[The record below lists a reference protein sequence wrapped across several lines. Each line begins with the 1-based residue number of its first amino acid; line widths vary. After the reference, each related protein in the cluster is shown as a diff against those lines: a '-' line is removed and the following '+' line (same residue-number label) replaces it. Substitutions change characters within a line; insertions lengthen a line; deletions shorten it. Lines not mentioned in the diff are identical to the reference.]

1 MKRYIA
7 LAFIFSVLSLSVFS
21 STKEN
26 VSLQSIFDSYQTT
39 VPLHVTEKEPSD
51 YSLKD
56 ALKGYSDSFL
66 PEMEEPSTS
75 ETTALNR
82 GNESSEAK
90 EKSASIKESPTANP
104 SQKQT
109 TERKKTGK
117 ETKEEL
123 PYFSRSFDYEGFTVS
138 VSVYKD
144 HTSLII
150 NSYLYGDYSSLISYL
165 IAYYLDLYE
174 VSYSLEG
181 NQVTIYYPELSDSI
195 LDLIVSSLSEYFPS
209 SQEMEN
215 MNGEQIPR
223 NTTAEMIPEKVA
235 TEQIS
240 EKEVPVA
247 SAPIEETIEEEIP
260 ASSYSTP
267 VEEPLFERNYTILDQ
282 NAKVTVYSD
291 HAVLNTGFT
300 LLKSDVESLARYFSS
315 AYPVLKNLIYTLDN
329 NTFTL
334 YYPIQ
339 SEEYLSSALD
349 MAEKEIWQYM
359 QAERVATAV
368 AKAPSKENPVAKTK
382 AVSEAAPVVE
392 PVVEKGPEE
401 KEDSNGFAFDIK
413 KLSVHTMLSTDLKNF
428 FFKIGTRYDFTDH
441 IAARV
446 NIYNGF
452 DAHVV
457 FSTEIPS
464 ADGMSFYGGLGFGY
478 SRLDS
483 MNFQLFVGLEQHID
497 RFSIAMELGFV
508 NTRAQAS
515 AIFSYHF
522 DNF

>member
-1 MKRYIA
+1 
-7 LAFIFSVLSLSVFS
+7 
-21 STKEN
+21 
-26 VSLQSIFDSYQTT
+26 
-39 VPLHVTEKEPSD
+39 
-51 YSLKD
+51 
-56 ALKGYSDSFL
+56 
-66 PEMEEPSTS
+66 
-75 ETTALNR
+75 
-82 GNESSEAK
+82 
-90 EKSASIKESPTANP
+90 
-104 SQKQT
+104 
-109 TERKKTGK
+109 
-117 ETKEEL
+117 
-123 PYFSRSFDYEGFTVS
+123 
-138 VSVYKD
+138 
-144 HTSLII
+144 
-150 NSYLYGDYSSLISYL
+150 
-165 IAYYLDLYE
+165 
-174 VSYSLEG
+174 
-181 NQVTIYYPELSDSI
+181 
-195 LDLIVSSLSEYFPS
+195 
-209 SQEMEN
+209 

-223 NTTAEMIPEKVA
+223 NTTADMILEKVA
-235 TEQIS
+235 TEQIP

-247 SAPIEETIEEEIP
+247 SATIEETIEEEIP

-267 VEEPLFERNYTILDQ
+267 VEEPLFERNYIILDQ

-349 MAEKEIWQYM
+349 MVEKEIWQYM
-359 QAERVATAV
+359 HAERVATAV
-368 AKAPSKENPVAKTK
+368 AKAPVKENPVAKTK

-464 ADGMSFYGGLGFGY
+464 ADDMSFYGGLGFGY

-483 MNFQLFVGLEQHID
+483 MNFQLFVGLEKHID
-497 RFSIAMELGFV
+497 RFSAALELGFV

>member
-181 NQVTIYYPELSDSI
+181 NQVTIYYPELSDSL

-235 TEQIS
+235 AEQIP

-282 NAKVTVYSD
+282 NAKVTVYPD

-464 ADGMSFYGGLGFGY
+464 ADDMSFYGGLGFGY

>member
-144 HTSLII
+144 HTSLIF
-150 NSYLYGDYSSLISYL
+150 NSYLYGDYSSFISYL

-195 LDLIVSSLSEYFPS
+195 LDLIVSSLSENIPS

-215 MNGEQIPR
+215 MGGEKIP
-223 NTTAEMIPEKVA
+223 
-235 TEQIS
+235 

-260 ASSYSTP
+260 APSYSTP
-267 VEEPLFERNYTILDQ
+267 VEEPLFERNYTILDK
-282 NAKVTVYSD
+282 NAKVTVYPD

-464 ADGMSFYGGLGFGY
+464 ADDMSFYGGLGFGY

-483 MNFQLFVGLEQHID
+483 MNFQLFVGLEKHID
-497 RFSIAMELGFV
+497 RFSAALELGFV

>member
-195 LDLIVSSLSEYFPS
+195 LDLIVSSLSENIPS

-215 MNGEQIPR
+215 MGGEQIPR

-368 AKAPSKENPVAKTK
+368 AKAPAKENPVAKTK

-483 MNFQLFVGLEQHID
+483 MNFQLFVGLEKHID
-497 RFSIAMELGFV
+497 RFSAALELGFV

>member
-144 HTSLII
+144 HTSLIF

-349 MAEKEIWQYM
+349 MVEKEIWQYM
-359 QAERVATAV
+359 HAERVATAV
-368 AKAPSKENPVAKTK
+368 AKAPAKENPVAKTK

-478 SRLDS
+478 SSLDS

>member
-144 HTSLII
+144 HTSLIF
-150 NSYLYGDYSSLISYL
+150 NSYLYGDYSSFISYL

-195 LDLIVSSLSEYFPS
+195 LDLIVSSLSENIPS

-215 MNGEQIPR
+215 MGGEKIP
-223 NTTAEMIPEKVA
+223 
-235 TEQIS
+235 

-260 ASSYSTP
+260 APSYSTP
-267 VEEPLFERNYTILDQ
+267 VEEPLFERNYTILDK
-282 NAKVTVYSD
+282 NAKVTVYPD

-349 MAEKEIWQYM
+349 MVEKEIWQYM
-359 QAERVATAV
+359 HAERVATAV
-368 AKAPSKENPVAKTK
+368 AKAPVKENPVAKTK

-483 MNFQLFVGLEQHID
+483 MNFQLFVGLEKHID
-497 RFSIAMELGFV
+497 RFSAALELGFV

>member
-144 HTSLII
+144 HTSLIF

-223 NTTAEMIPEKVA
+223 NTTADMILEKVA

-267 VEEPLFERNYTILDQ
+267 VEEPLFERNYTILDK

-368 AKAPSKENPVAKTK
+368 AKAPAKENPVAKTK

-464 ADGMSFYGGLGFGY
+464 ADDMSFYGGLGFGY

>member
-181 NQVTIYYPELSDSI
+181 NQVTIYYPELSDSL

-267 VEEPLFERNYTILDQ
+267 VEEPLFERNYIILDQ

-464 ADGMSFYGGLGFGY
+464 ADDMSFYGGLGFGY

>member
-7 LAFIFSVLSLSVFS
+7 LAFIFSVLSLSLFS

-26 VSLQSIFDSYQTT
+26 ISLQSIFDSYQTT
-39 VPLHVTEKEPSD
+39 VPLHVIEKKPSD

-66 PEMEEPSTS
+66 PEKEQVS
-75 ETTALNR
+75 
-82 GNESSEAK
+82 SSEAITLSKGNETPAAK
-90 EKSASIKESPTANP
+90 EKNVSVKESTADN
-104 SQKQT
+104 SLQKQSA
-109 TERKKTGK
+109 ERK
-117 ETKEEL
+117 ETATESNGVL
-123 PYFSRSFDYEGFTVS
+123 PYFSRSFDYEGFNVS

-144 HTSLII
+144 HTSLIF

-195 LDLIVSSLSEYFPS
+195 LELIVSYLSEYIPS

-215 MNGEQIPR
+215 MDGEQIPG

-235 TEQIS
+235 AEQIP

-247 SAPIEETIEEEIP
+247 SAPIEETKEEKIP
-260 ASSYSTP
+260 APSYSTP
-267 VEEPLFERNYTILDQ
+267 VEEPLLERNYTILDQ
-282 NAKVTVYSD
+282 NAKVTVFSD

-300 LLKSDVESLARYFSS
+300 LLKSDIESLARYFSS

-359 QAERVATAV
+359 QAERVTTAV
-368 AKAPSKENPVAKTK
+368 AKAPAKENPVAKTK

-392 PVVEKGPEE
+392 PVVEKRSEE

-413 KLSVHTMLSTDLKNF
+413 KLSAHTMLSTDLKNF
-428 FFKIGTRYDFTDH
+428 FFKIGARYDFTDH

-464 ADGMSFYGGLGFGY
+464 ADDMSFYGGLGFGY
-478 SRLDS
+478 SSLDS
-483 MNFQLFVGLEQHID
+483 MNFQLFVGFEQHID

>member
-144 HTSLII
+144 HTSLIF

-195 LDLIVSSLSEYFPS
+195 LDLIVSSLSENIPS

-215 MNGEQIPR
+215 MGGEKIP
-223 NTTAEMIPEKVA
+223 
-235 TEQIS
+235 

-291 HAVLNTGFT
+291 HAVLNTSFT

-349 MAEKEIWQYM
+349 MVEKEIWQYM
-359 QAERVATAV
+359 HAERVATAV
-368 AKAPSKENPVAKTK
+368 AKAPVKENPVAKTK

-483 MNFQLFVGLEQHID
+483 MNFQLFVGLEKHID
-497 RFSIAMELGFV
+497 RFSAALELGFV

>member
-21 STKEN
+21 SSKEN
-26 VSLQSIFDSYQTT
+26 ISLQSIFDSYQTT
-39 VPLHVTEKEPSD
+39 VPLCVTEKESSD

-56 ALKGYSDSFL
+56 ALNSYSDSFL
-66 PEMEEPSTS
+66 PEKEQVSSFEAITLSK
-75 ETTALNR
+75 
-82 GNESSEAK
+82 GNETPAAK
-90 EKSASIKESPTANP
+90 EKNVSVKESTADN
-104 SQKQT
+104 SLQKQSV
-109 TERKKTGK
+109 ERKKTATESKGV
-117 ETKEEL
+117 L
-123 PYFSRSFDYEGFTVS
+123 PYFSRSFDYEGFNVS

-144 HTSLII
+144 HTSLIF
-150 NSYLYGDYSSLISYL
+150 NSYLYEDYSSLISYL

-195 LDLIVSSLSEYFPS
+195 LDLIVSSLSEYIPS
-209 SQEMEN
+209 SQEMEK
-215 MNGEQIPR
+215 MDGEHIPG
-223 NTTAEMIPEKVA
+223 NTTADVIPEKVA
-235 TEQIS
+235 AEQIP

-247 SAPIEETIEEEIP
+247 SAPIEETIEEKIP
-260 ASSYSTP
+260 APSYSTP

-368 AKAPSKENPVAKTK
+368 AKAPAKENPVAKTK

-392 PVVEKGPEE
+392 PVVEKRPEE

-413 KLSVHTMLSTDLKNF
+413 KLSAHTMLSTDLKNF
-428 FFKIGTRYDFTDH
+428 LFKIGARYDFTDH

-464 ADGMSFYGGLGFGY
+464 ADDMSFYGGLGFGY

-483 MNFQLFVGLEQHID
+483 MNFQLFVGFEQHID
-497 RFSIAMELGFV
+497 RFSVAMELGFV

>member
-144 HTSLII
+144 HTSLIF

-349 MAEKEIWQYM
+349 MVEKEIWQYM
-359 QAERVATAV
+359 HAERVATAV
-368 AKAPSKENPVAKTK
+368 AKAPVKENPVAKTK

-464 ADGMSFYGGLGFGY
+464 ADDMSFYGGLGFGY
-478 SRLDS
+478 SSLDS

>member
-66 PEMEEPSTS
+66 PEKEQVS
-75 ETTALNR
+75 
-82 GNESSEAK
+82 SSEAITLSKGNETPAAK
-90 EKSASIKESPTANP
+90 EKNVSVKESTADN
-104 SQKQT
+104 SLQKQSA
-109 TERKKTGK
+109 ERK
-117 ETKEEL
+117 ETATESKGVL

-144 HTSLII
+144 HTSLIF

-181 NQVTIYYPELSDSI
+181 NQVTIYYPELSDSL
-195 LDLIVSSLSEYFPS
+195 LDLIVSSLSENIPS

-215 MNGEQIPR
+215 MDGEQIP
-223 NTTAEMIPEKVA
+223 
-235 TEQIS
+235 

-368 AKAPSKENPVAKTK
+368 AKAPAKENPVAKTK

-464 ADGMSFYGGLGFGY
+464 ADDMSFYGGLGFGY

>member
-75 ETTALNR
+75 ETTAFNR

-90 EKSASIKESPTANP
+90 EKNVSVKESTADN
-104 SQKQT
+104 SLQKQSA
-109 TERKKTGK
+109 ERK
-117 ETKEEL
+117 ETATESKGVL

-144 HTSLII
+144 HTSLIF

-195 LDLIVSSLSEYFPS
+195 LDLIVSSLSENIPS

-215 MNGEQIPR
+215 MGGEKIP
-223 NTTAEMIPEKVA
+223 
-235 TEQIS
+235 

-464 ADGMSFYGGLGFGY
+464 ADDMSFYGGLGFGY

-483 MNFQLFVGLEQHID
+483 MNFQLFVGLEKHID
-497 RFSIAMELGFV
+497 RFSAALELGFV

>member
-195 LDLIVSSLSEYFPS
+195 LDLIVSSLSENIPS

-215 MNGEQIPR
+215 MGGEKIP
-223 NTTAEMIPEKVA
+223 
-235 TEQIS
+235 

-260 ASSYSTP
+260 APSYSTP
-267 VEEPLFERNYTILDQ
+267 VEEPLFERNYTILDK

-349 MAEKEIWQYM
+349 MVEKEIWQYM
-359 QAERVATAV
+359 HAERVATAV
-368 AKAPSKENPVAKTK
+368 AKAPAKENPVAKTK

-483 MNFQLFVGLEQHID
+483 MNFQLFVGLEKHID
-497 RFSIAMELGFV
+497 RFSAALELGFV

>member
-144 HTSLII
+144 HTSLIF

-223 NTTAEMIPEKVA
+223 NTTAEMISEKVA
-235 TEQIS
+235 AEQIP

-368 AKAPSKENPVAKTK
+368 AKAPAKENPVAKTK

-464 ADGMSFYGGLGFGY
+464 ADDMSFYGGLGFGY

-483 MNFQLFVGLEQHID
+483 MNFQLFVGLEKHID
-497 RFSIAMELGFV
+497 RFSAAMELGFV

>member
-144 HTSLII
+144 HTSLIF

-195 LDLIVSSLSEYFPS
+195 LDLIVSSLSENIPS

-215 MNGEQIPR
+215 MGGEKIP
-223 NTTAEMIPEKVA
+223 
-235 TEQIS
+235 

-260 ASSYSTP
+260 APSYSTP
-267 VEEPLFERNYTILDQ
+267 VEEPLFERNYTILDK
-282 NAKVTVYSD
+282 NAKVTVYPD

-349 MAEKEIWQYM
+349 MVEKEIWQYM
-359 QAERVATAV
+359 HAERVATAV
-368 AKAPSKENPVAKTK
+368 AKAPVKENPVAKTK

-483 MNFQLFVGLEQHID
+483 MNFQLFVGLEKHID
-497 RFSIAMELGFV
+497 RFSAALELGFV

>member
-144 HTSLII
+144 HTSLIF

-215 MNGEQIPR
+215 MDGEQIPR
-223 NTTAEMIPEKVA
+223 NTTADMILEKVA

-267 VEEPLFERNYTILDQ
+267 VEEPLFERNYTILDK
-282 NAKVTVYSD
+282 NAKVTVYPD

-483 MNFQLFVGLEQHID
+483 MNFQLFVGLEKHID
-497 RFSIAMELGFV
+497 RFSAALELGFV

>member
-144 HTSLII
+144 HTSLIF
-150 NSYLYGDYSSLISYL
+150 NSYLYGDYSSFISYL

-223 NTTAEMIPEKVA
+223 NTTAEMIPEK
-235 TEQIS
+235 
-240 EKEVPVA
+240 EVPVA

-282 NAKVTVYSD
+282 NAKVTVYPD

-359 QAERVATAV
+359 HAERVATDV
-368 AKAPSKENPVAKTK
+368 AKAPVKENPVAKTK

-428 FFKIGTRYDFTDH
+428 FFKIGSRYDFTDH

-483 MNFQLFVGLEQHID
+483 MNFQLFVGLEKHID
-497 RFSIAMELGFV
+497 RFSAALELGFV

>member
-144 HTSLII
+144 HTSLIF
-150 NSYLYGDYSSLISYL
+150 NSYLYGDYSSFISYL

-195 LDLIVSSLSEYFPS
+195 LDLIVSSLSENIPS

-215 MNGEQIPR
+215 MGGEKIP
-223 NTTAEMIPEKVA
+223 
-235 TEQIS
+235 

-464 ADGMSFYGGLGFGY
+464 ADDMSFYGGLGFGY

-483 MNFQLFVGLEQHID
+483 MNFQLFVGLEKHID
-497 RFSIAMELGFV
+497 RFSAALELGLV

-522 DNF
+522 NHF

>member
-144 HTSLII
+144 HTSLIF

-195 LDLIVSSLSEYFPS
+195 LDLIVSSLSENIPS

-215 MNGEQIPR
+215 MGGEKIP
-223 NTTAEMIPEKVA
+223 
-235 TEQIS
+235 

-464 ADGMSFYGGLGFGY
+464 ADDMSFYGGLGFGY

>member
-144 HTSLII
+144 HTSLIF
-150 NSYLYGDYSSLISYL
+150 NSYLYGDYSSFISYL

-195 LDLIVSSLSEYFPS
+195 LDLIVSSLSENIPS

-215 MNGEQIPR
+215 MGGEKIP
-223 NTTAEMIPEKVA
+223 
-235 TEQIS
+235 

-267 VEEPLFERNYTILDQ
+267 VEEPLFERNYTILDK
-282 NAKVTVYSD
+282 NAKVTVYPD

-349 MAEKEIWQYM
+349 MVEKEIWQYM
-359 QAERVATAV
+359 HAERVATAV
-368 AKAPSKENPVAKTK
+368 AKAPAKENPVAKTK

-464 ADGMSFYGGLGFGY
+464 ADDMSFYGGLGFGY

>member
-144 HTSLII
+144 HTSLIF

-181 NQVTIYYPELSDSI
+181 NQVTIYYPELSDSL

-349 MAEKEIWQYM
+349 MVEKEIWQYM
-359 QAERVATAV
+359 HAERVATDV
-368 AKAPSKENPVAKTK
+368 AKAPVKENPVAKTK

-483 MNFQLFVGLEQHID
+483 MNFQLFVGLEKHID
-497 RFSIAMELGFV
+497 RFSAALELGFV

>member
-66 PEMEEPSTS
+66 PEKEQVSSS
-75 ETTALNR
+75 EAITLSK
-82 GNESSEAK
+82 GNETPAAK

-144 HTSLII
+144 HTSLIF

-181 NQVTIYYPELSDSI
+181 NQVTIYYPELSDSL
-195 LDLIVSSLSEYFPS
+195 LDLIVSSLSEYIPS
-209 SQEMEN
+209 SQEMEK
-215 MNGEQIPR
+215 MDGEHIPG
-223 NTTAEMIPEKVA
+223 NTTADVILEKVA
-235 TEQIS
+235 TEQIP

-368 AKAPSKENPVAKTK
+368 AKAPAKENPVAKTK

-392 PVVEKGPEE
+392 PVVEKRPEE

-464 ADGMSFYGGLGFGY
+464 ADDMSFYGGLGFGY

>member
-21 STKEN
+21 SSKEN
-26 VSLQSIFDSYQTT
+26 ISLQSIFDSYQIT
-39 VPLHVTEKEPSD
+39 VPLRVTEKESSD

-56 ALKGYSDSFL
+56 ALNSYSDSFL
-66 PEMEEPSTS
+66 HEKEQVS
-75 ETTALNR
+75 
-82 GNESSEAK
+82 SSEAITLSKGNETPAAK
-90 EKSASIKESPTANP
+90 EKNVSVKESTADN
-104 SQKQT
+104 SLQKQSA
-109 TERKKTGK
+109 ERK
-117 ETKEEL
+117 ETATESKGVL
-123 PYFSRSFDYEGFTVS
+123 PYFSRSFDYEGFNVS

-144 HTSLII
+144 HTSLIF

-195 LDLIVSSLSEYFPS
+195 LELIVSYLSEYIPS

-215 MNGEQIPR
+215 MDGEQIPR

-235 TEQIS
+235 AEQIP

-247 SAPIEETIEEEIP
+247 SAPIEETIEEKIP
-260 ASSYSTP
+260 APSYSTP
-267 VEEPLFERNYTILDQ
+267 VEEPLLERNYTILDQ
-282 NAKVTVYSD
+282 NAKVTVFSD

-368 AKAPSKENPVAKTK
+368 AKAPAKENPVAKTK

-392 PVVEKGPEE
+392 PVVEKRPEE

-413 KLSVHTMLSTDLKNF
+413 KLSAHTMLSTDLKNF
-428 FFKIGTRYDFTDH
+428 FFKIGARYDFTDH

-464 ADGMSFYGGLGFGY
+464 ADDMSFYGGLGFGY
-478 SRLDS
+478 SSLDS
-483 MNFQLFVGLEQHID
+483 MNFQLFVGFEQHID

>member
-90 EKSASIKESPTANP
+90 EKNVSVKESTADN
-104 SQKQT
+104 SLQKQSA
-109 TERKKTGK
+109 ERK
-117 ETKEEL
+117 ETATESKGVL

-144 HTSLII
+144 HTSLIF
-150 NSYLYGDYSSLISYL
+150 NSYLYGDYSSFISYL

-195 LDLIVSSLSEYFPS
+195 LDLIVSSLSENIPS

-215 MNGEQIPR
+215 MGGEKIP
-223 NTTAEMIPEKVA
+223 
-235 TEQIS
+235 

-260 ASSYSTP
+260 APSYSTP
-267 VEEPLFERNYTILDQ
+267 VEEPLFERNYTILDK
-282 NAKVTVYSD
+282 NAKVTVYPD

-349 MAEKEIWQYM
+349 MVEKEIWQYM
-359 QAERVATAV
+359 HAERVATAV
-368 AKAPSKENPVAKTK
+368 AKAPVKENPVAKTK

>member
-7 LAFIFSVLSLSVFS
+7 LAFIFSVLSLSLFS

-26 VSLQSIFDSYQTT
+26 ISLQSIFDSYQTT

-66 PEMEEPSTS
+66 PEKEQVS
-75 ETTALNR
+75 
-82 GNESSEAK
+82 SSEAITLSKGNETPAAK
-90 EKSASIKESPTANP
+90 EKNVSVKESTADN
-104 SQKQT
+104 SLQKQSA
-109 TERKKTGK
+109 ERK
-117 ETKEEL
+117 ETATESKGVL

-144 HTSLII
+144 HTSLIF

-195 LDLIVSSLSEYFPS
+195 LDLIVSSLSENIPS

-215 MNGEQIPR
+215 MGGEKIP
-223 NTTAEMIPEKVA
+223 
-235 TEQIS
+235 

-247 SAPIEETIEEEIP
+247 SAPIEETIEEKIP
-260 ASSYSTP
+260 APSYSTP

-282 NAKVTVYSD
+282 NAKVTVFSD

-368 AKAPSKENPVAKTK
+368 AKAPAKENPVAKTK

-392 PVVEKGPEE
+392 PVVEKRPEE

-413 KLSVHTMLSTDLKNF
+413 KLSAHTMLSTDLKNF
-428 FFKIGTRYDFTDH
+428 FFKIGARYDFTDH

-464 ADGMSFYGGLGFGY
+464 ADDMSFYGGLGFGY
-478 SRLDS
+478 SSLDS
-483 MNFQLFVGLEQHID
+483 MNFQLFVGFEQHID

>member
-7 LAFIFSVLSLSVFS
+7 LAFIFSVLSLSLFS

-26 VSLQSIFDSYQTT
+26 ISLQSIFDSYQTT
-39 VPLHVTEKEPSD
+39 VPLHVIEKKPSD

-66 PEMEEPSTS
+66 PEKEQVS
-75 ETTALNR
+75 
-82 GNESSEAK
+82 SSEAITLSKGNETPAAK
-90 EKSASIKESPTANP
+90 EKNVSVKESTADN
-104 SQKQT
+104 SLQKQSA
-109 TERKKTGK
+109 ERK
-117 ETKEEL
+117 ETATESNGVL
-123 PYFSRSFDYEGFTVS
+123 PYFSRSFDYEGFNVS

-144 HTSLII
+144 HTSLIF

-195 LDLIVSSLSEYFPS
+195 LELIVSYLSEYIPS

-215 MNGEQIPR
+215 MDGEQIPR

-247 SAPIEETIEEEIP
+247 SAPIEETIEEKIP
-260 ASSYSTP
+260 APSYSTP
-267 VEEPLFERNYTILDQ
+267 VEEPLLERNYTILDQ
-282 NAKVTVYSD
+282 NAKVTVFSD

-300 LLKSDVESLARYFSS
+300 LLKSDVESLAKYFSS

-339 SEEYLSSALD
+339 SEEYISSALD

-368 AKAPSKENPVAKTK
+368 AKAPAKENPVAKTK

-392 PVVEKGPEE
+392 PVVEKRPEE

-413 KLSVHTMLSTDLKNF
+413 KLSAHTMLSTDLKNF
-428 FFKIGTRYDFTDH
+428 FFKIGARYDFTDH

-464 ADGMSFYGGLGFGY
+464 ADDMSFYGGLGFGY
-478 SRLDS
+478 SSLDS
-483 MNFQLFVGLEQHID
+483 MNFQLFVGFEQHID

>member
-144 HTSLII
+144 HTSLIF

-215 MNGEQIPR
+215 MDGEQIPR
-223 NTTAEMIPEKVA
+223 NTTADMILEKVA
-235 TEQIS
+235 TEQIP

-359 QAERVATAV
+359 HAERVATAV
-368 AKAPSKENPVAKTK
+368 AKAPVKENPVAKTK

-464 ADGMSFYGGLGFGY
+464 ADDMSFYGGLGFGY

>member
-66 PEMEEPSTS
+66 PEKEQVS
-75 ETTALNR
+75 
-82 GNESSEAK
+82 SSEAITLSKGNETPAAK
-90 EKSASIKESPTANP
+90 EKNVSVKESTADN
-104 SQKQT
+104 SLQKQSA
-109 TERKKTGK
+109 ERK
-117 ETKEEL
+117 ETATESKGVL

-144 HTSLII
+144 HTSLIF
-150 NSYLYGDYSSLISYL
+150 NSYLYGDYSSFISYL

-195 LDLIVSSLSEYFPS
+195 LDLIVSSLSENIPS

-215 MNGEQIPR
+215 MGGEKIP
-223 NTTAEMIPEKVA
+223 
-235 TEQIS
+235 

-260 ASSYSTP
+260 APSYSTP
-267 VEEPLFERNYTILDQ
+267 VEEPLFERNYTILDK

-349 MAEKEIWQYM
+349 MVEKEIWQYM
-359 QAERVATAV
+359 HAERVATAV
-368 AKAPSKENPVAKTK
+368 AKAPVKENPVAKTK

-483 MNFQLFVGLEQHID
+483 MNFQLFVGLEKHID
-497 RFSIAMELGFV
+497 RFSAALELGFV

>member
-90 EKSASIKESPTANP
+90 EKNVSVKESTADN
-104 SQKQT
+104 SLQKQSA
-109 TERKKTGK
+109 ERK
-117 ETKEEL
+117 ETATESKGVL

-144 HTSLII
+144 HTSLIF

-195 LDLIVSSLSEYFPS
+195 LDLIVSSLSENIPS

-215 MNGEQIPR
+215 MGGEKIP
-223 NTTAEMIPEKVA
+223 
-235 TEQIS
+235 

-260 ASSYSTP
+260 APSYSTP
-267 VEEPLFERNYTILDQ
+267 VEEPLFERNYTILDK

-349 MAEKEIWQYM
+349 MVEKEIWQYM
-359 QAERVATAV
+359 HAERVATAV
-368 AKAPSKENPVAKTK
+368 AKAPVKENPVAKTK

-483 MNFQLFVGLEQHID
+483 MNFQLFVGLEKHID
-497 RFSIAMELGFV
+497 RFSAALELGFV

>member
-144 HTSLII
+144 HTSLIF

-235 TEQIS
+235 AEQIP

-368 AKAPSKENPVAKTK
+368 AKAPAKENPVAKTK

-464 ADGMSFYGGLGFGY
+464 ADDMSFYGGLGFGY
-478 SRLDS
+478 SSLDS

>member
-90 EKSASIKESPTANP
+90 EKNVSVKESTADN
-104 SQKQT
+104 SLQKQSA
-109 TERKKTGK
+109 ERK
-117 ETKEEL
+117 ETATESKGVL
-123 PYFSRSFDYEGFTVS
+123 PYFFRSFDYEGFTVS

-144 HTSLII
+144 HTSLIF

-195 LDLIVSSLSEYFPS
+195 LDLIVSSLSENIPS

-215 MNGEQIPR
+215 MGGEKIP
-223 NTTAEMIPEKVA
+223 
-235 TEQIS
+235 

-260 ASSYSTP
+260 APSYSTP
-267 VEEPLFERNYTILDQ
+267 VEEPLFERNYTILDK
-282 NAKVTVYSD
+282 NAKVTVYPD

-349 MAEKEIWQYM
+349 MVEKEIWQYM
-359 QAERVATAV
+359 HAERVATAV
-368 AKAPSKENPVAKTK
+368 AKAPVKENPVAKTK

-413 KLSVHTMLSTDLKNF
+413 KLSAHTMLSTDLKNF

-483 MNFQLFVGLEQHID
+483 MNFQLFVGLEKHID
-497 RFSIAMELGFV
+497 RFSAALELGFV

>member
-144 HTSLII
+144 HTSLIF

-181 NQVTIYYPELSDSI
+181 NQVTIYYPELSDSL
-195 LDLIVSSLSEYFPS
+195 LDLIVSSLSEYIPS

-215 MNGEQIPR
+215 MDGEQIPR
-223 NTTAEMIPEKVA
+223 NTTADMILEKVA
-235 TEQIS
+235 TEQIP

-300 LLKSDVESLARYFSS
+300 LLERDVESLARYFSS

-368 AKAPSKENPVAKTK
+368 AKAPAKENPVAKTK

-392 PVVEKGPEE
+392 PVVEKRAEE

-464 ADGMSFYGGLGFGY
+464 ADDMSFYGGLGFGY
-478 SRLDS
+478 SSLDS

>member
-66 PEMEEPSTS
+66 PEKEQVSSS
-75 ETTALNR
+75 EAITLSK
-82 GNESSEAK
+82 GNETPAAK

-144 HTSLII
+144 HTSLIF

-195 LDLIVSSLSEYFPS
+195 LDLIVSSLSEYIPS

-215 MNGEQIPR
+215 MDGEQIPR
-223 NTTAEMIPEKVA
+223 NTTADMILEKVA
-235 TEQIS
+235 TEQIP
-240 EKEVPVA
+240 EKKVPVA

-282 NAKVTVYSD
+282 NAKVTVYPD

-368 AKAPSKENPVAKTK
+368 AKAPAKENPVAKTK

-401 KEDSNGFAFDIK
+401 KEDSNRFAFDIK

-464 ADGMSFYGGLGFGY
+464 ADDMSFYGGLGFGY

-483 MNFQLFVGLEQHID
+483 MNFQLFVGLEKHID
-497 RFSIAMELGFV
+497 RFSAAMELGFV

>member
-26 VSLQSIFDSYQTT
+26 ISLQSIFDSYQTT
-39 VPLHVTEKEPSD
+39 VPLHVTEKKPSD

-66 PEMEEPSTS
+66 PEKEQVS
-75 ETTALNR
+75 
-82 GNESSEAK
+82 SSEAITLSKGNETPAAK
-90 EKSASIKESPTANP
+90 EKNVSVKESTADN
-104 SQKQT
+104 SLQKQSV
-109 TERKKTGK
+109 ERKKTATESKGV
-117 ETKEEL
+117 L
-123 PYFSRSFDYEGFTVS
+123 PYFSRNFDYEGFTVS

-144 HTSLII
+144 HTSLIF

-195 LDLIVSSLSEYFPS
+195 LDLIVSSLSENIPS

-215 MNGEQIPR
+215 MDGEQIP
-223 NTTAEMIPEKVA
+223 
-235 TEQIS
+235 

-247 SAPIEETIEEEIP
+247 SAPIEETIEEKIP
-260 ASSYSTP
+260 APSYSTP

-300 LLKSDVESLARYFSS
+300 LLKSDVENLARYFSS

-368 AKAPSKENPVAKTK
+368 AKAPAKENPVAKTK

-392 PVVEKGPEE
+392 PVVEKRPEE

-413 KLSVHTMLSTDLKNF
+413 KLSAHTMLSTDLKNF
-428 FFKIGTRYDFTDH
+428 FFKIGARYDFTDH

-464 ADGMSFYGGLGFGY
+464 ADDMSFYGGLGFGY
-478 SRLDS
+478 SSLDS
-483 MNFQLFVGLEQHID
+483 MNFQLFVGFEQHID

>member
-21 STKEN
+21 SSKEN
-26 VSLQSIFDSYQTT
+26 ISLQSIFDSYQTT
-39 VPLHVTEKEPSD
+39 VPLHVTEKKPSD

-66 PEMEEPSTS
+66 PEKEQVS
-75 ETTALNR
+75 
-82 GNESSEAK
+82 SSEAITLSKGNETPAAK
-90 EKSASIKESPTANP
+90 EKNVSVKESTADN
-104 SQKQT
+104 SLQKQSA
-109 TERKKTGK
+109 ERK
-117 ETKEEL
+117 ETATESKGVL
-123 PYFSRSFDYEGFTVS
+123 PYFSRSFDYEGFNVS

-144 HTSLII
+144 HTSLIF

-195 LDLIVSSLSEYFPS
+195 LDLIVSSLSENIPS

-215 MNGEQIPR
+215 MDGEQIP
-223 NTTAEMIPEKVA
+223 
-235 TEQIS
+235 

-247 SAPIEETIEEEIP
+247 SAPIEETIEEKIP
-260 ASSYSTP
+260 APSYSTP

-368 AKAPSKENPVAKTK
+368 AKAPAKENPVAKTK

-392 PVVEKGPEE
+392 PVVEKRPEE

-413 KLSVHTMLSTDLKNF
+413 KLSAHTMLSTDLKNF
-428 FFKIGTRYDFTDH
+428 FFKIGARYDFTDH

-464 ADGMSFYGGLGFGY
+464 ADDMSFYGGLGFGY
-478 SRLDS
+478 SSLDS
-483 MNFQLFVGLEQHID
+483 MNFQLFVGFEQHID

>member
-66 PEMEEPSTS
+66 PEKEQVSSS
-75 ETTALNR
+75 EAITLSK
-82 GNESSEAK
+82 GNETPAAK

-144 HTSLII
+144 HTSLIF

-223 NTTAEMIPEKVA
+223 NTTADMILEKVA
-235 TEQIS
+235 TEQIP

-368 AKAPSKENPVAKTK
+368 AKAPAKENPVAKTK

-392 PVVEKGPEE
+392 PVVEK
-401 KEDSNGFAFDIK
+401 
-413 KLSVHTMLSTDLKNF
+413 
-428 FFKIGTRYDFTDH
+428 R
-441 IAARV
+441 ARR
-446 NIYNGF
+446 
-452 DAHVV
+452 
-457 FSTEIPS
+457 E
-464 ADGMSFYGGLGFGY
+464 
-478 SRLDS
+478 RR
-483 MNFQLFVGLEQHID
+483 FQ
-497 RFSIAMELGFV
+497 
-508 NTRAQAS
+508 
-515 AIFSYHF
+515 
-522 DNF
+522 

>member
-7 LAFIFSVLSLSVFS
+7 LAFIFSVLSLSLFS

-26 VSLQSIFDSYQTT
+26 ISLQSIFDSYQTT
-39 VPLHVTEKEPSD
+39 VPLHVIEKKPSD

-66 PEMEEPSTS
+66 PEKEQVS
-75 ETTALNR
+75 
-82 GNESSEAK
+82 SSEAITLSKGNETPAAK
-90 EKSASIKESPTANP
+90 EKNVSVKESTADN
-104 SQKQT
+104 SLQKQSA
-109 TERKKTGK
+109 ERK
-117 ETKEEL
+117 ETATESNGVL
-123 PYFSRSFDYEGFTVS
+123 PYFSRSFDYEGFNVS

-144 HTSLII
+144 HTSLIF

-195 LDLIVSSLSEYFPS
+195 LELIVSYLSEYIPS

-215 MNGEQIPR
+215 MGGEQIPR

-235 TEQIS
+235 AEQIP

-247 SAPIEETIEEEIP
+247 SAPIEETIEEKIP
-260 ASSYSTP
+260 APSYSTP

-300 LLKSDVESLARYFSS
+300 LLKSDVENLARYFSS

-368 AKAPSKENPVAKTK
+368 AKAPAKENPVAKTK

-392 PVVEKGPEE
+392 PVVEKRSEE

-413 KLSVHTMLSTDLKNF
+413 KLSAHTMLSTDLKNF
-428 FFKIGTRYDFTDH
+428 FFKIGARYDFTDH

-464 ADGMSFYGGLGFGY
+464 ADDMSFYGGLGFGY
-478 SRLDS
+478 SSLDS
-483 MNFQLFVGLEQHID
+483 MNFQLFVGFEQHID